1 MSSLCDFYHRRRR
14 RRVTW
19 PLLAAAAAA
28 SSSKVVLAAAA
39 TTTSPPLSSLP
50 SAARR
55 GSRRVPDAPIK
66 PSRTQEERGSHAPQA
81 LGRRASRQESKPLG
95 GTDGTTRRAN
105 DNNIDST
112 EEKRVQS
119 PQVSLLDEYL
129 PLLLEDIQVVDQEL
143 DLELQQ
149 MFEDLYALPGLPS
162 PLRLSSREAKLQ
174 PRGTASAFSDGKA
187 RRGGRGKGPETGVR
201 RGGRGLGVGPSS
213 LGNEEERQA
222 LPPLVPDGDMLE
234 GKGQHLEVGEGERRL
249 EGARRRGVAI
259 SAQAVGRE
267 EEEEEEAAADGGR
280 RRRPRGKKPTGKK
293 ALRDGGAGAGQ
304 GHGGGV
310 RKPKSSTT
318 RPTFPSRAATGKAL
332 SSKPRAKPGLSL
344 GPSLGASSQGLKVKN
359 ARTRQRRQ
367 LLRLDRPQHR
377 LAGSR
382 VPSPPTAWA
391 MAGASLSGLGW
402 ACLAVRQIQGAG
414 LASHY
419 TYLLNPT
426 QAVFSL
432 VLGPTLL
439 FIQAGKDLLSPS
451 PSQRPPL
458 VLQVLLPLSLLFA
471 ATGTIFLARTG
482 PPAVIAV
489 ILAAACLIQN
499 VPHTQPPV
507 VRPVRP
513 DGARSDLDAGKW
525 RRSLLSLMASGALA
539 ALVGVGLPLSMAE
552 PGRLLRLSSPVS
564 SLGPVWSVQL
574 GALTAAVWL
583 SQMAVT
589 TFRDA
594 QARQEVWGE
603 EEEEEEEVGGQE
615 RLTRTGRQVRALGAC
630 SAMALVVSGVG
641 PGAVLGSLLHL
652 LLLSH
657 LTSGEGG
664 RSMAGK
670 ALAEVQGG
678 IWAVVASV
686 LGDVI
691 ALPAFTEV
699 GEAGWEEKGRG
710 AGQERGL
717 TDEERDGL
725 STLAAALREQQQ
737 KKQEGYLRSPD
748 AESDEQA
755 SALFGPSVIDG

>member
-1 MSSLCDFYHRRRR
+1 M
-14 RRVTW
+14 
-19 PLLAAAAAA
+19 LAAAAAA

-50 SAARR
+50 PAARR

-66 PSRTQEERGSHAPQA
+66 PSRTQEGREGHAPQA
-81 LGRRASRQESKPLG
+81 LGRRSSRQESKPLG

-105 DNNIDST
+105 DNNIDNT
-112 EEKRVQS
+112 EEKRVQL

-149 MFEDLYALPGLPS
+149 MFEDLYASPDLPS
-162 PLRLSSREAKLQ
+162 PRRLSSREAKSQ
-174 PRGTASAFSDGKA
+174 RRGMASAFSDGKA
-187 RRGGRGKGPETGVR
+187 RRGGRGKGPGTGVR
-201 RGGRGLGVGPSS
+201 RGGRGLSVGPPS

-222 LPPLVPDGDMLE
+222 LPPLVPDCDMLE

-259 SAQAVGRE
+259 SAQAIGRLRPVAREDKGRKCGGRE

-293 ALRDGGAGAGQ
+293 ALREGGAGAGQ
-304 GHGGGV
+304 GQGRGV
-310 RKPKSSTT
+310 RRPKSSTT
-318 RPTFPSRAATGKAL
+318 RPTFPSRTATGKAL

-344 GPSLGASSQGLKVKN
+344 DPSPGASSQGPKGKK

-382 VPSPPTAWA
+382 VPFPPTAWA

-458 VLQVLLPLSLLFA
+458 VLQVLLPLALLFA

-489 ILAAACLIQN
+489 VLAAACLIQN

-507 VRPVRP
+507 GRP

-552 PGRLLRLSSPVS
+552 PGRLLRLSPPVS
-564 SLGPVWSVQL
+564 SSGPVWSVRL

-603 EEEEEEEVGGQE
+603 EEEEEEVGGQG
-615 RLTRTGRQVRALGAC
+615 RLTRTGRHVRALGAC

-657 LTSGEGG
+657 LTSGEGE
-664 RSMAGK
+664 RSIAGK

-678 IWAVVASV
+678 IWAVMASV

-691 ALPAFTEV
+691 ALPAFKEV